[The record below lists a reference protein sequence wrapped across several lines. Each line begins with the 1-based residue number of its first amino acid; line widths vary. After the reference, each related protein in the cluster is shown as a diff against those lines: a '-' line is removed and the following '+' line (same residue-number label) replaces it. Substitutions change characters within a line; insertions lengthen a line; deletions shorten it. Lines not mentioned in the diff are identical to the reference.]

1 MNNTFQTTLSQATL
15 SQATLYQPTLSQAT
29 LSQATLS
36 QPTLSQATSN
46 QDILFDAMPPIIHHI
61 ENYNSDLTRVVAE
74 LSLLKMES
82 PKTDVNLSEEKHLIE
97 VSSSVYPKSRIYK
110 ISKAARSGWQGLSQY
125 TLLEETSSPLPKKRL
140 WSECDQNE

>member
-1 MNNTFQTTLSQATL
+1 MNNTFQ
-15 SQATLYQPTLSQAT
+15 PTLSQQT
-29 LSQATLS
+29 HSQTTLS

-46 QDILFDAMPPIIHHI
+46 QDILFDAMSPMIHLI

-74 LSLLKMES
+74 LALLKMES

-125 TLLEETSSPLPKKRL
+125 TLLEDTSIPLPKKRL
-140 WSECDQNE
+140 WSECDLNE